1 MSIATINKEFA
12 LSEFKRLNLKYWDLY
27 TGDGTGMLTCQQN
40 SEMSEEQAL
49 EVLRAAL
56 NEVSGHKVK
65 LKASLYSRED
75 KSKNPNTKNQIDSW
89 VILNDIKST
98 TAPAGNEMIYALIE
112 KNHSLQMQMM
122 QDNFERK
129 LEAAINSE
137 KETALDRISHTV
149 LNDPTLKFALIGLLS
164 KFSGVPVQAP
174 QINNAEINGKRS
186 VNGASSQPTNDKIET
201 IGGVPV
207 NDILAKLQ
215 KYENENPGAIQN
227 VINNF

>member
-75 KSKNPNTKNQIDSW
+75 KGKNPSSKNQIDSW
-89 VILNDIKST
+89 VILNDIQKN
-98 TAPAGNEMIYALIE
+98 TAPAGNDIIYALIE
-112 KNHSLQMQMM
+112 KNHSLQMEMM
-122 QDNFERK
+122 RKEFEQK
-129 LEAAINSE
+129 MEAAASSE
-137 KETALDRISHTV
+137 KETALDRLSHTV
-149 LNDPTLKFALIGLLS
+149 LNDPTLKFALIGILS
-164 KFSGVPVQAP
+164 KFSGVPVSQPTQNQA
-174 QINNAEINGKRS
+174 
-186 VNGASSQPTNDKIET
+186 ASSQINET
-201 IGGVPV
+201 QPEQIGGVPV
-207 NDILAKLQ
+207 SDILSKLAQ
-215 KYENENPGAIQN
+215 YEKNNPGAIQN
-227 VINNF
+227 VINSF

>member
-40 SEMSEEQAL
+40 TEMSEEQAL

-122 QDNFERK
+122 QDSFERK

-164 KFSGVPVQAP
+164 KFSGVPVSQP
-174 QINNAEINGKRS
+174 SQNN
-186 VNGASSQPTNDKIET
+186 VVSSQPGNDKIEQ

-207 NDILAKLQ
+207 SDLLAKLQ

>member
-65 LKASLYSRED
+65 LKASLFSRED
-75 KSKNPNTKNQIDSW
+75 KSKHPNSKNQIDSW
-89 VILNDIKST
+89 VILNDIKSN

-129 LEAAINSE
+129 LEAAINTE

-149 LNDPTLKFALIGLLS
+149 LNDPTLKFALIAMLS
-164 KFSGVPVQAP
+164 KFSGAPIQAP
-174 QINNAEINGKRS
+174 QTSA
-186 VNGASSQPTNDKIET
+186 ASSQPGNDKIEQ

-207 NDILAKLQ
+207 NDILAKLA